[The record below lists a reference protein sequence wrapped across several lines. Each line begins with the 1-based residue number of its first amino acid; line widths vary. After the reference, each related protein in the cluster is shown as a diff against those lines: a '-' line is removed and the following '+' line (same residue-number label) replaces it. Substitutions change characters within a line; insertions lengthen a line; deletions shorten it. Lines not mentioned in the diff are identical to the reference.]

1 MYSVLYQEDE
11 IGILIIKCIYIFRMF
26 KTRSP
31 GNEQSIQA
39 TKSWKLELVD
49 KRGYMK
55 TLDRST

>member
-11 IGILIIKCIYIFRMF
+11 IGILSIKCIYIFRMF

-31 GNEQSIQA
+31 GHEQSNKA
-39 TKSWKLELVD
+39 TKSWKQELVD